1 MGNQPSAQENDERK
15 RHMARGKKPMPDHR
29 AKPQNPT
36 SSTERREK
44 SEIAREVDESCSKS
58 IPEAAV
64 EGGDVR
70 VQMLAS
76 CIRSDLKIDC
86 PTIVID
92 FGRPKHCLSRLSKV
106 PHRMVSANPRA
117 YMPSVVSI
125 GPYHWASPSL
135 KGMEVEKRQFL
146 ELNLWS
152 KEEKTWN
159 GYVQVMTKLEADARK
174 YYPDLVTAMDTNA
187 FLSMMLLDG
196 FYILGLLYPLSFVRV
211 QGNDAHDAVDIWHDL
226 LLLENQ
232 IPFIIVERIC
242 EQWAWDAGEDSE
254 IVLAMVKEQATSSI
268 ESVLCNLSIPFA
280 IDPSQRPE
288 NFEHFLY
295 LLHAYFKPSSLHNA
309 AIAPGFGDQTPT
321 NRPPNLMNMNR
332 YSVGRVAGRVLYKIS
347 IVLLNWAYNFYNRNQ
362 HHHIARSNN
371 TSQEMAHCHLH
382 LHRAV
387 QYQEAGIK
395 FRTKERSGHK
405 RHSLLDITIS
415 KDVLE
420 IPRIHVDESTYWL
433 FGNLI
438 AFEQTNPSIEKDVT
452 AYVIFM
458 SQLMATPE
466 DVSLL
471 SREGIVQQQLG
482 SNREVSN
489 LFASLAREVMFDFDS
504 DYHLSPVCEA
514 LEERY
519 KRPKKLRGM
528 FVRRHCGNPWLWLG
542 ALVVFFLFVCT
553 TIMTVFTIMAYVRL
567 PDHDDKKGLL
577 AQPPN

>member
-29 AKPQNPT
+29 TKPLNPT
-36 SSTERREK
+36 STERREK
-44 SEIAREVDESCSKS
+44 SEVAGEEVEVSCSKS
-58 IPEAAV
+58 APEAAGD
-64 EGGDVR
+64 GGNVR

-86 PTIVID
+86 PTIVTD
-92 FGRPKHCLSRLSKV
+92 LGRQKCRLSRLSKV
-106 PHRMVSANPRA
+106 PHRMVGANPQA
-117 YMPSVVSI
+117 YTPSVVSI
-125 GPYHWASPSL
+125 GPYHWASSFL

-159 GYVQVMTKLEADARK
+159 GYVQVMAKLEADARK
-174 YYPDLVTAMDTNA
+174 YYPDLITAMDSNA

-211 QGNDAHDAVDIWHDL
+211 QSNDAHDAVDIWHDL

-288 NFEHFLY
+288 NFEHLLF
-295 LLHAYFKPSSLHNA
+295 LLHAYFKPSSLHTA
-309 AIAPGFGDQTPT
+309 AIAHGPGDQTPT

-332 YSVGRVAGRVLYKIS
+332 YSVGRVAGRILYKIS

-362 HHHIARSNN
+362 HHHIERNNN
-371 TSQEMAHCHLH
+371 TSQEMVHCHLH

-395 FRTKERSGHK
+395 FRTKESSGHK

-420 IPRIHVDESTYWL
+420 IPRIRVDESTYWL

-466 DVSLL
+466 DVNLL

-482 SNREVSN
+482 SNRDVSN
-489 LFASLAREVMFDFDS
+489 LFASLARDVMFDFDS

-514 LEERY
+514 LEERR
-519 KRPKKLRGM
+519 KKPKKLRAM
-528 FVRRHCGNPWLWLG
+528 FVRRHCANPWLWLG
-542 ALVVFFLFVCT
+542 AFVVFFLFVCT

-567 PDHDDKKGLL
+567 PHHDDKKGLL

>member
-29 AKPQNPT
+29 TKPLNP

-44 SEIAREVDESCSKS
+44 NEVAGEEVEASCSKS
-58 IPEAAV
+58 APEAAV

-70 VQMLAS
+70 IQMLAS

-92 FGRPKHCLSRLSKV
+92 LGRPKRRLSRLSKV

-125 GPYHWASPSL
+125 GPYHWASSSL
-135 KGMEVEKRQFL
+135 KGMEIEKRQFL

-159 GYVQVMTKLEADARK
+159 GYVQVMAKLEADARK
-174 YYPDLVTAMDTNA
+174 YYPDLVTAMDSNA

-211 QGNDAHDAVDIWHDL
+211 QSNDTHDAVDIWHDL

-232 IPFIIVERIC
+232 IPFIIVEHIC
-242 EQWAWDAGEDSE
+242 QQWAWDAGEDSE
-254 IVLAMVKEQATSSI
+254 IVLEMVKEQATSSI
-268 ESVLCNLSIPFA
+268 ESVLCNLSIPLA

-288 NFEHFLY
+288 NFEHLLY
-295 LLHAYFKPSSLHNA
+295 LLHTYFKPSSLHTA
-309 AIAPGFGDQTPT
+309 AIAHKPGDQTPT
-321 NRPPNLMNMNR
+321 NSPPNLMNMNR
-332 YSVGRVAGRVLYKIS
+332 YS
-347 IVLLNWAYNFYNRNQ
+347 
-362 HHHIARSNN
+362 HHHITHNNN
-371 TSQEMAHCHLH
+371 TSHEMAHCHLH

-395 FRTKERSGHK
+395 FRTKESSGHK

-420 IPRIHVDESTYWL
+420 IPRIRVDESTYWL

-482 SNREVSN
+482 SNRDVSN
-489 LFASLAREVMFDFDS
+489 LFASLARDVMFDFDS

-514 LEERY
+514 LEERH
-519 KRPKKLRGM
+519 KKPKKLRAM